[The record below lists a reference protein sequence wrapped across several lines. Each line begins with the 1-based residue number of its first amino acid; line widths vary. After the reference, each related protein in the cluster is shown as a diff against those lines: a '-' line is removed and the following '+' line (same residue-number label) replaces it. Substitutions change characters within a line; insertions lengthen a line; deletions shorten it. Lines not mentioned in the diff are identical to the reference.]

1 MYDVLIVGAGLSGLL
16 AARALIPSGR
26 RIAILDKGRSPGG
39 RLATRRIGPGRA
51 DHGAQFFT
59 VRSAAFRSL
68 VDGWAQQARVYPW
81 SHGWSDGS
89 LAGPAADGHPRYAAQ
104 GGMNA
109 LARSI
114 ATEVSAGGVEIR
126 CNVQV
131 KSLAQENGGWI
142 ATDREGNCFRGQT
155 CVLTM
160 PAPQALAI
168 LDAGAVTLH
177 EAERAALDRIQY
189 APCLCAMYWLDQPT
203 RIPCP
208 GAIQRPDREITWIAD
223 NHAKGI
229 SPEASIVTM
238 HAAPGWSGQNYHRH
252 DEELLTEFSS
262 ELAPWLASGT
272 TILQAEIKRWR
283 YALPTVLHPD
293 PYLCAEG
300 LPPLYFGGDAFG
312 SPRVEGAAL
321 SGLAIGA
328 AILAQ
333 ES

>member
-1 MYDVLIVGAGLSGLL
+1 MNDVLIVGAGLSGLL
-16 AARALIPSGR
+16 AARTLVPSGW

-39 RLATRRIGPGRA
+39 RLATRRVGPGRA

-68 VDGWAQQARVYPW
+68 VDGWAQQALVYPW

-89 LAGPAADGHPRYAAQ
+89 LAGPAADGHPRYAVQ

-109 LARSI
+109 LAKTI
-114 ATEVSAGGVEIR
+114 AAEVSAGGVEIH

-131 KSLAQENGGWI
+131 KSLAQEEDGWV
-142 ATDREGNCFRGQT
+142 ATDREGSCWRGER

-160 PAPQALAI
+160 PVPQALAI
-168 LDAGAVTLH
+168 LDAGAVAPH
-177 EAERAALDRIQY
+177 EADRAALERIQY
-189 APCLCAMYWLDQPT
+189 APCLCALYWLDQPT
-203 RIPCP
+203 RIPRP

-223 NHAKGI
+223 NQAKGI
-229 SPEASIVTM
+229 SPEASVVTL
-238 HAAPGWSGQNYHRH
+238 HAAPGWSEQNYHRP
-252 DEELLTEFSS
+252 DEELLAAFGS
-262 ELAPWLASGT
+262 ELAPWLARGT
-272 TILQAEIKRWR
+272 TVQQAEIKRWR
-283 YALPTVLHPD
+283 YALPTVLHPE
-293 PYLCAEG
+293 PYLCAVG

-328 AILAQ
+328 AILA
-333 ES
+333 